1 MKLANVMEYEGDWP
15 DFRQDFRSKV
25 VANVVEMRGKCCKD
39 IILKA
44 GKSSNVTSE
53 AEAMTLSLC
62 GHQAMSRTGP
72 L

>member
-1 MKLANVMEYEGDWP
+1 M
-15 DFRQDFRSKV
+15 SKV
-25 VANVVEMRGKCCKD
+25 KLANVVEMRWWGSVED
-39 IILKA
+39 IILNG
-44 GKSSNVTSE
+44 GKSIDITSE